1 MPSAPTSD
9 SVPSAA
15 LGQPSG
21 VPAVDLHEFLAD
33 LERLVQVESPSTDR
47 GAVARSARVVADV
60 VERRLGRRPEIVRV
74 DGVDHVVL
82 RGCDSQVLLLGHH
95 DTVWPIGTLAD
106 LPFSVEDGVVRGPG
120 CFDMLVGVVQVV
132 HALALLRARHGDTV
146 LDRVTVLVTGD
157 EEIGSTTSRGLIET
171 EASGCRAALV
181 LEAAGPGGAL
191 KTQRKGVSLY
201 ELEVLGRAAHSGLE
215 PERGVNAT
223 LGVAELVL
231 ALADLAD
238 PAVGTTVTP
247 TLMASGTAANT
258 VPARATVAV
267 DVRART
273 VAEQERVDTA
283 VRALGVGVAEAI
295 VVVHGGIN
303 RPPLEAAA
311 SGDLFA
317 RAARLA
323 ADLGQPPL
331 TSMAV
336 GGASDGNF
344 TAGAGVPT
352 LDGLGAVGGGAHA
365 RDEHAEVAWITPR
378 AELLAALVLD
388 LVSDGS

>member
-1 MPSAPTSD
+1 MRSVPTSD
-9 SVPSAA
+9 TVPPAA
-15 LGQPSG
+15 LGQPHAL
-21 VPAVDLHEFLAD
+21 PDVDLQEFLAD

-47 GAVARSARVVADV
+47 EAVARSARVVADV
-60 VERRLGRRPEIVRV
+60 VERRLGRRPEILGV
-74 DGVDHVVL
+74 DGVDHLVL
-82 RGCDSQVLLLGHH
+82 RGRHSQVLLLGHH

-106 LPFSVEDGVVRGPG
+106 LPYSVDDGIVRGPG
-120 CFDMLVGVVQVV
+120 CFDMLVGVVQII
-132 HALALLRARHGDTV
+132 HALALLRARHGDEV

-157 EEIGSTTSRGLIET
+157 EEVGSTTSRGLIET
-171 EASGCRAALV
+171 EAAGQKAVFV

-201 ELEVLGRAAHSGLE
+201 QLEVLGRAAHSGLE

-223 LGVAELVL
+223 LAVAELAL
-231 ALADLAD
+231 AVADLAD

-258 VPARATVAV
+258 VPDRATLAV
-267 DVRART
+267 DVRAT
-273 VAEQERVDTA
+273 TDAEQQRVDTA
-283 VRALGVGVAEAI
+283 IRRLGVAVAEAA

-311 SGDLFA
+311 SDELFS

-323 ADLGQPPL
+323 AELGQPPL
-331 TSMAV
+331 AGMAV

-344 TAGAGVPT
+344 TAGIGVPT

-365 RDEHAEVAWITPR
+365 RDEHAETAWIAPR
-378 AELLAALVLD
+378 THLLASLVYD
-388 LVSDGS
+388 RISDGS